1 MSDYIYNKKYKELV
15 EQENVLGKEILKF
28 LNSLPDN
35 EDIVRKFEA
44 VIEIHEK
51 KIEIIDDGLND
62 LEWDKDNEIDEK
74 DSEIKDL
81 ERKVEDMED
90 QLENLEDQLENLG
103 VGGSGNSL
111 DDVMKLELWQVA
123 KDKFTLTQLE
133 EKFGGSK
140 WQIM

>member
-15 EQENVLGKEILKF
+15 EQEGVLEKEILKF

-35 EDIVRKFEA
+35 EDIIKKFEA
-44 VIEIHEK
+44 ITDIHEK
-51 KIEIIDDGLND
+51 KIEIVDDELND

-90 QLENLEDQLENLG
+90 QLKDLG

-123 KDKFTLTQLE
+123 KNKFTLTQLE
-133 EKFGGSK
+133 EKFGGNRF
-140 WQIM
+140 QIM

>member
-1 MSDYIYNKKYKELV
+1 MSDYAYNKKYKELV
-15 EQENVLGKEILKF
+15 EQEAILKEEILNF
-28 LNSLPDN
+28 LNSLPN
-35 EDIVRKFEA
+35 SEDIVKKFEA
-44 VIEIHEK
+44 IKEIHGE
-51 KIEIIDDGLND
+51 KIEIIDEELND

-81 ERKVEDMED
+81 ERKVEDM
-90 QLENLEDQLENLG
+90 EDQLENLG

>member
-1 MSDYIYNKKYKELV
+1 MSDYAYNKKYKELV
-15 EQENVLGKEILKF
+15 EQEAILKEEILKF
-28 LNSLPDN
+28 LNPLPN
-35 EDIVRKFEA
+35 SEDIVKKFEA
-44 VIEIHEK
+44 IIGISGE
-51 KIEIIDDGLND
+51 KIEIIDEELND

-81 ERKVEDMED
+81 ERKVEDM
-90 QLENLEDQLENLG
+90 EDQLENLG